1 MKKNIAKNLVLS
13 ILLAIIIFYSQHIL
27 YIPNIELNKY
37 HLQLYVD
44 IISDISLIIYICF
57 IMIKTKN
64 IELTKSKIF
73 FIILLDIFLLISNVF
88 INTGN
93 LSYLYKNMW
102 LILYNLIRFIAIY
115 IVLKRSLIYFEN
127 FIKNHE
133 FKLKENKI
141 INLFLKH
148 PFLFSFIAILI
159 CWSIYVIA
167 FYPIILSPDP
177 SFQIKQFFNVRTKY
191 ADYAIL
197 LDNNVFLTNH
207 HPVFHTMILGYSL
220 KLGRFLLNDNFGLF
234 IYSLTQLLVLAF
246 TLSLTIKYLNENNVN
261 KKIVFIVL
269 LLYCFIPMFPLY
281 AMSGVKDTYYT
292 CFIILYVMKLDKII
306 RSKQEKLSYKEM
318 IQLLLIMVA
327 VCLFRNNGIYVLILS
342 FPLILI
348 YSKKYFQTL
357 LVIFI
362 GVLAFYGTYTKV
374 LLPSLK
380 ITDGSIRETLSI
392 PFQQTARYV
401 KYYDKD
407 LSKNDI
413 KVIDKVLEYET
424 LAKRYNPTISDPVK
438 NEFNKYTTKKELL
451 AYLKVWF
458 KCFFKHPL
466 VYIEATL
473 NNIYGYFSP
482 QSTNWYI
489 YYKYDTRITEDKLVN
504 YHYNN
509 LSSLRLI
516 LSSFAQGFP
525 YIPLIGLISNIG
537 FNTWILLGLTTYSIF
552 KKKKEYLIVLSPL
565 LISLL
570 ICVASPVNTYFRYA
584 MPFIFIMPFI
594 FTLIVTRLKNSSNEK
609 LNVNL
614 TKN

>member
-44 IISDISLIIYICF
+44 IICDISLIIYICF

-88 INTGN
+88 INTEN
-93 LSYLYKNMW
+93 LSYLYKNIW

-318 IQLLLIMVA
+318 IQLLLIMFA

-413 KVIDKVLEYET
+413 KVIDKVLGYET

-537 FNTWILLGLTTYSIF
+537 FNTWLLLGLTTYSIF

-594 FTLIVTRLKNSSNEK
+594 FTLIVTRLKNNE
-609 LNVNL
+609 
-614 TKN
+614 

>member
-88 INTGN
+88 INMGN

-318 IQLLLIMVA
+318 IQLLLIMFA

-594 FTLIVTRLKNSSNEK
+594 FTLIVTRLKNNE
-609 LNVNL
+609 
-614 TKN
+614 

>member
-362 GVLAFYGTYTKV
+362 GVLTFYGTYTKV

-537 FNTWILLGLTTYSIF
+537 FNTWLLLGLTTYSIF

-594 FTLIVTRLKNSSNEK
+594 FTLIVTRLKNNE
-609 LNVNL
+609 
-614 TKN
+614 

>member
-1 MKKNIAKNLVLS
+1 MKKNIAKNIVFG
-13 ILLAIIIFYSQHIL
+13 IILAIIIFCNQHIL

-93 LSYLYKNMW
+93 LSCLYKNMW

-127 FIKNHE
+127 FMKNHE
-133 FKLKENKI
+133 FKLKKNKI

-177 SFQIKQFFNVRTKY
+177 SFQIKQFFNIRTKY

-234 IYSLTQLLVLAF
+234 IYSLTQLLFLAF

-318 IQLLLIMVA
+318 IQLLLIMFA

-342 FPLILI
+342 FSLILI

-401 KYYDKD
+401 KYYNKD

-413 KVIDKVLEYET
+413 KVIDKVLGYET

-438 NEFNKYTTKKELL
+438 NEFNKYTTKKELF

-537 FNTWILLGLTTYSIF
+537 FNTWLLLGLTTYSIF

-594 FTLIVTRLKNSSNEK
+594 FTLIVTRLKNNE
-609 LNVNL
+609 
-614 TKN
+614 

>member
-44 IISDISLIIYICF
+44 IICDISLIIYICF

-88 INTGN
+88 INTEN
-93 LSYLYKNMW
+93 LSYLYKNIW

-318 IQLLLIMVA
+318 IQLLLIMFA

-537 FNTWILLGLTTYSIF
+537 FNTWLLLGLTTYSIF

-594 FTLIVTRLKNSSNEK
+594 FTLIVTRLKNNE
-609 LNVNL
+609 
-614 TKN
+614 

>member
-44 IISDISLIIYICF
+44 IICDISLIIYICF

-88 INTGN
+88 INTEN
-93 LSYLYKNMW
+93 LSYLYKNIW

-318 IQLLLIMVA
+318 IQLLLIMFA

-537 FNTWILLGLTTYSIF
+537 FNTWLLLGLTTYSIF
-552 KKKKEYLIVLSPL
+552 KKKKEYLIVLSSL

-594 FTLIVTRLKNSSNEK
+594 FTLIVTRLKNNE
-609 LNVNL
+609 
-614 TKN
+614 

>member
-234 IYSLTQLLVLAF
+234 IYSLTQLLFLAF

-489 YYKYDTRITEDKLVN
+489 YYKYDTRITEDNLVN

-509 LSSLRLI
+509 LSLLRLI

-537 FNTWILLGLTTYSIF
+537 FNTWLLLGLTTYSIF

-594 FTLIVTRLKNSSNEK
+594 FTLIVTRLKNNE
-609 LNVNL
+609 
-614 TKN
+614 

>member
-27 YIPNIELNKY
+27 YILNIELNKY

-133 FKLKENKI
+133 FKLKKNKI

-318 IQLLLIMVA
+318 IQLLLIMFA

-594 FTLIVTRLKNSSNEK
+594 FTLIVTRLKNNE
-609 LNVNL
+609 
-614 TKN
+614 